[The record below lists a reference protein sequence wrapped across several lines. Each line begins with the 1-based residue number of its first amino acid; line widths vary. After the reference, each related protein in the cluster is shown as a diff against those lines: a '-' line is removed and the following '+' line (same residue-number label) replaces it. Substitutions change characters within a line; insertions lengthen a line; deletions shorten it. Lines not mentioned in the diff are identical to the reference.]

1 MLLSNSTDENPGSP
15 WSYLDLSLSI
25 PVIILTKR
33 GNTRLEKSRRLF
45 TKLTIQQLS
54 NKKG

>member
-1 MLLSNSTDENPGSP
+1 MKIQVHHGVTLT
-15 WSYLDLSLSI
+15 YQFTI
-25 PVIILTKR
+25 PVIKLTKR